1 MKDAGITVVCEHEL
15 RATVPLSGEAI
26 DAVEAAFVWAA
37 DGRVESPPIMHIAVP
52 EHRGDVDIKSAYV
65 RGESHFAVK
74 IAAGFFD
81 NPKLGL
87 PSGSAMAVLID
98 ARTGRPEMVYLDN
111 SYLTDLRTAAAGA
124 IAVRHLARP
133 GSMRLGIVG
142 SGVQARFQARAIA
155 LVRRLDE
162 VLIAARS
169 PDKAARYVEE
179 MSRDLRV
186 PVRAV
191 SVEEM
196 GAGSD
201 VIVTT
206 TPSTQPVLRGAW
218 LRPGQTVVAMGS
230 DAPTKRE
237 LDADAFRKAALV
249 VCDNRKQC
257 EVLGELHHALA
268 DRAVAT
274 GTDIVELGVIAS
286 RRHGGRASDA
296 DIVLCDL
303 TGMGAQDTAIG
314 LHARQ
319 KVRAG
324 GLGWRAPA
332 QSSEP
337 V

>member
-15 RATVPLSGEAI
+15 RATVPLSEEAI
-26 DAVEAAFVWAA
+26 DAVQAAFVWAA

-87 PSGSAMAVLID
+87 PSGSAMAILID

-124 IAVRHLARP
+124 IAVRHLARQ
-133 GSMRLGIVG
+133 GGIRLGIVG

-155 LVRRLDE
+155 LIRRLDE
-162 VLIAARS
+162 LLIAARS
-169 PDKAARYVEE
+169 PEKAAQYVEE

-191 SVEEM
+191 SVEELA
-196 GAGSD
+196 AGSD

-206 TPSTQPVLRGAW
+206 TPATQPVLRGAW

-230 DAPTKRE
+230 DAPSKRE

-249 VCDNRKQC
+249 VCDNRRQC

-268 DRAVAT
+268 ERALPPGAQ
-274 GTDIVELGVIAS
+274 IVELGVVAS
-286 RRHGGRASDA
+286 GRGSSRASDA
-296 DIVLCDL
+296 DIVICDL

-314 LHARQ
+314 LYARG
-319 KVRAG
+319 KVKAVG
-324 GLGWRAPA
+324 QGWRAPTQA
-332 QSSEP
+332 
-337 V
+337 